1 MFKVSR
7 DDFLI
12 FFRQAIK
19 YGIVGFSG
27 ITTNLLIFSFLVYVI
42 GVWYIFAGLLA
53 GWVSMTQ
60 NFILHRKFS
69 FVDRAK
75 FNLKS
80 RESLKRYFRFFLLS
94 VFNAPAFS
102 SLLFFLVEFVG
113 LEKVVAQFITSVSLG
128 LISFIISRK
137 FIFY

>member
-1 MFKVSR
+1 MINREWLLVFFK
-7 DDFLI
+7 
-12 FFRQAIK
+12 QAVR

-42 GVWYIFAGLLA
+42 GVWYIFAGLFA

-69 FVDRAK
+69 FVDQAK

-102 SLLFFLVEFVG
+102 SLLFFLVEFVK
-113 LEKVVAQFITSVSLG
+113 LEKIVAQFITSVSLG